1 MFDKQSTVLARFALT
16 VLCSALPAAAV
27 RAQDDVPGASVR
39 CVDLRRI
46 DRTEVVG
53 DRTILFHMRDRTIYQ
68 NQLPHACPG
77 LLRGQPF
84 MYRVTLMQLCDTDV
98 VTVLERWGFGG
109 FTPTES
115 CLLGPFSPI
124 DPAAAEA
131 APLSLLPE
139 HGARRA

>member
-1 MFDKQSTVLARFALT
+1 M
-16 VLCSALPAAAV
+16 VLCSALPAAAA
-27 RAQDDVPGASVR
+27 RAQDEAPAASVR

-46 DRTEVVG
+46 DRTEIVG
-53 DRTILFHMRDRTIYQ
+53 DRTILFHMTDRTIYQ

-77 LLRGQPF
+77 LLRGEPF
-84 MYRVTLMQLCDTDV
+84 MYRVTLMQLCDSDV

-124 DPAAAEA
+124 DLAAAEA
-131 APLSLLPE
+131 LRAAAN
-139 HGARRA
+139 ARENESRR

>member
-1 MFDKQSTVLARFALT
+1 MFGKKSMVVARSSLA
-16 VLCSALPAAAV
+16 VLCSALLAAA
-27 RAQDDVPGASVR
+27 AQSQDDAPAASVR

-46 DRTEVVG
+46 DRTEIVG
-53 DRTILFHMRDRTIYQ
+53 DRTILFHLTDRTIYH
-68 NQLPHACPG
+68 NQHPQA
-77 LLRGQPF
+77 
-84 MYRVTLMQLCDTDV
+84 QLCDTDV

-131 APLSLLPE
+131 LRAAAN
-139 HGARRA
+139 ARENEPRR

>member
-1 MFDKQSTVLARFALT
+1 MFGKKSMVVARSSLA
-16 VLCSALPAAAV
+16 VLCSALLAAA
-27 RAQDDVPGASVR
+27 AQSQDDAPAASVR

-46 DRTEVVG
+46 GRTEIVG
-53 DRTILFHMRDRTIYQ
+53 DRTILFHMTDRTIYQ

-77 LLRGQPF
+77 LLRREPF
-84 MYRVTLMQLCDTDV
+84 MYRVTLTQLCDTDV

-131 APLSLLPE
+131 LRAAANARENAPQ
-139 HGARRA
+139 R